1 MLASNDLTVVSPFLT
16 LCLPEGDDHAS
27 SVLSNPNLDSLTTS
41 MSGMFCSLSLSI
53 PTSSSFSSEIS
64 FKQLDL
70 ICVSLQDFP
79 FELEAL
85 DLALDRCGLIFAD

>member
-16 LCLPEGDDHAS
+16 LCPPEGDDHAS

-41 MSGMFCSLSLSI
+41 MSVMLCSLSLSI

>member
-1 MLASNDLTVVSPFLT
+1 MVSPFLT
-16 LCLPEGDDHAS
+16 LCPPEGDDHAS

-41 MSGMFCSLSLSI
+41 MSVMLCSLSLSI